1 MNVRKTLLFGL
12 SVFAVLA
19 VLDQDPAEAS
29 ESRSYRA
36 KRDFRLENPCPAT
49 GKARGTCAGYVVD
62 HVVPLCAGGP
72 DAASNMQWQTVGDG
86 KRKDAEER
94 KACRLGKGQGTAP

>member
-1 MNVRKTLLFGL
+1 MIVRNALFSRL

-19 VLDQDPAEAS
+19 VLAHAPAEAS

-49 GKARGTCAGYVVD
+49 GKAKGPCPGYVVD

-72 DAASNMQWQTVGDG
+72 DAPSNMQWQAVAEA
-86 KRKDAEER
+86 KRKDADER
-94 KACRLGKGQGTAP
+94 RGCRALKR

>member
-1 MNVRKTLLFGL
+1 MNVRKTLLSGL

-19 VLDQDPAEAS
+19 VLGQDPAEAS

-36 KRDFRLENPCPAT
+36 KRDFRLENPCPST
-49 GKARGTCAGYVVD
+49 GKARGPCAGYVVD

-72 DAASNMQWQTVGDG
+72 DEPANMQWQEVSEA
-86 KRKDAEER
+86 KRKDADER
-94 KACRLGKGQGTAP
+94 KECRALKR